1 MAQWVAGFFLIGFQV
16 IFSKTEALSFFRFAS
31 SHLFSFGQVLLIVS
45 GNLSFLNYLTIVPAI
60 ACFDDS
66 FLSKFCTRAYYQKWK
81 LIVQSRLRN
90 TKSGTFYIR
99 MFFNISLVLLVAYL
113 SIDPVRNLISPRQ
126 VSSHLLPPCLLPYPT
141 KLSFSSPPSLPP
153 HPSPILLPHSL
164 VLSSFYCAGNEQV
177 FR

>member
-1 MAQWVAGFFLIGFQV
+1 M
-16 IFSKTEALSFFRFAS
+16 
-31 SHLFSFGQVLLIVS
+31 LLIVS

-81 LIVQSRLRN
+81 LVVQSRLRN

-126 VSSHLLPPCLLPYPT
+126 VSSHLVPLLVSFPYRT

-153 HPSPILLPHSL
+153 HPSPILLP
-164 VLSSFYCAGNEQV
+164 SFSRPLLILLCRQ
-177 FR
+177 